1 MPCSAAN
8 GLPTAEKCVGSK
20 RFILHAEQ
28 GMTALS
34 AQLFCKQRYG
44 GSARLAEILTVEEM
58 AAVKEL
64 SLAVGVTGTA
74 RMCLAACTA
83 SADESSNKL
92 QPTLPGDTRSA
103 AYLDC

>member
-1 MPCSAAN
+1 M
-8 GLPTAEKCVGSK
+8 GSK

-44 GSARLAEILTVEEM
+44 SSARLAEILTVEEM
-58 AAVKEL
+58 EAVKEL

-74 RMCLAACTA
+74 RMCNWRIVQEDCSWQCHPTGFAVYSCYYLTA
-83 SADESSNKL
+83 F
-92 QPTLPGDTRSA
+92 
-103 AYLDC
+103 